1 MSRASSLGRTGRSI
15 VSVLGGFVAVF
26 VLSVGTDIAMQAA
39 GIFPSFSEPN
49 KFTTPLLLL
58 ATLYRSAYTV
68 VGGYVTASLAPDRP
82 VGHAVA
88 LGVLGLAMSI
98 FGAVTMWNVGPH
110 WYPLALV
117 VLSLPC
123 TWVGGKLRAMR
134 AAA

>member
-123 TWVGGKLRAMR
+123 TWVGGRLRAMR